1 MQKQDI
7 LSMLHG
13 EIRNMEQEEKKK
25 FKSTKNITKLE
36 KEAEPVAGFGR
47 QLKKKEER
55 MKMEKKL
62 KMRDELEKKEEMMMT
77 EELKKGGEVK
87 ETKED
92 CEQAAGYEK

>member
-1 MQKQDI
+1 
-7 LSMLHG
+7 
-13 EIRNMEQEEKKK
+13 MEQEEKKK

-87 ETKED
+87 KN
-92 CEQAAGYEK
+92 KRRL